1 MAIEAS
7 AAMVQA
13 NAYPYQILG
22 VKASASLAEIRSAYK
37 KESLL
42 SHPDKACGD
51 AERFKRVNEAYTSLT
66 ASKARGAAAAGAGS
80 GSGGMPMRQ
89 YRR

>member
-1 MAIEAS
+1 MR
-7 AAMVQA
+7 VFH
-13 NAYPYQILG
+13 QILG
-22 VKASASLAEIRSAYK
+22 VKASASLAEIRAAYK

-42 SHPDKACGD
+42 SHPDKVGGD

-66 ASKARGAAAAGAGS
+66 ASKARGAAGGGS
-80 GSGGMPMRQ
+80 GSGAMPMRQ